1 MIAQVTELKKSKNW
15 DDIVPMSTENQV
27 GNAMTTECVFV
38 LNGSVMVSINVM
50 RVTKMRRKD
59 ATYFQTQIVNHGMA
73 KDTCVVTRITPYA
86 PYLHIQILIVDDVK
100 NLINGGVMMDNVLT
114 KIGGKNVKM
123 AVMKTLTM
131 TLMMTLTM
139 MKVQPRNLIPMKSF

>member
-1 MIAQVTELKKSKNW
+1 MIAQVTESKKSKNW
-15 DDIVPMSTENQV
+15 DDIVPMSTEENQV

-86 PYLHIQILIVDDVK
+86 PYQHIQILIVDDVK
-100 NLINGGVMMDNVLT
+100 NLINGGVMMDNVHL
-114 KIGGKNVKM
+114 GGKNVKM